1 MNKVKENTLI
11 KKNHHIYVEPPN
23 TTIVQNYMGFWVGG
37 DGEGIFEF
45 VFTTVNTLT
54 NRQCINHCG
63 PLKTE
68 KESSE
73 DRPYTEY

>member
-1 MNKVKENTLI
+1 MWSHPTLLLCR
-11 KKNHHIYVEPPN
+11 
-23 TTIVQNYMGFWVGG
+23 TTWVFGWGG

-54 NRQCINHCG
+54 NRQCINRCG